1 MLMHSFII
9 ESESLLIRYK
19 VSNTIFSA
27 VILRKEA
34 VNIYKTTCC
43 DFVFIKHDLK
53 YPKSIWG
60 GIGIGAIFNV
70 LKSERVHYPK
80 YDPRHE

>member
-27 VILRKEA
+27 EILQKEA

-43 DFVFIKHDLK
+43 DFVFTKRDIK
-53 YPKSIWG
+53 YPKSI
-60 GIGIGAIFNV
+60 
-70 LKSERVHYPK
+70 
-80 YDPRHE
+80 